1 MLIVAISVLA
11 SADHGESMGNPW
23 GIYGDLW
30 GMYGGPMGN
39 LWGVYGESMGRL
51 WGASR
56 LPRYLYMVWHYV
68 YVMRA
73 CSQICHAI
81 FMGLL
86 VDMSCNIH
94 SIEIYVL
101 DCGA

>member
-1 MLIVAISVLA
+1 MC
-11 SADHGESMGNPW
+11 GEPVG
-23 GIYGDLW
+23 YLW
-30 GMYGGPMGN
+30 GPMGYVR
-39 LWGVYGESMGRL
+39 GTYGESIGESMGRL
-51 WGASR
+51 WGASG
-56 LPRYLYMVWHYV
+56 LPRYLYMAWRYV
-68 YVMRA
+68 YVMRS

-81 FMGLL
+81 FVGLL